1 MRKDDVLTMKEVEK
15 LDRMLDENSKMIY
28 REKHNRNFNIRRVI
42 LKDKKKW
49 LRDEGITMRY
59 SLIPIHGT

>member
-42 LKDKKKW
+42 LKDKKK